1 MGTFETGPD
10 RSTCGQA
17 FFVWRYVIFLNIS
30 IKDLPKELLG
40 MKNFAA
46 TFLALSLLAAFSL
59 GCADIRIKPTELKC
73 PNCGA
78 TFTVDEGEKEHL
90 RSMGFGAF

>member
-1 MGTFETGPD
+1 MEIRD
-10 RSTCGQA
+10 ILK
-17 FFVWRYVIFLNIS
+17 YI
-30 IKDLPKELLG
+30 IKDLPKEMLG

-46 TFLALSLLAAFSL
+46 TFLALSLLAALSF

-73 PNCGA
+73 PKCGA
-78 TFTVDEGEKEHL
+78 AFTVDEGEKEHL